1 MTITFYI
8 PMDQWAR
15 VEPGLKKLVPDQDL
29 TKTFL
34 LFQNCVRRVVVKVSL
49 IPQEEGKED
58 LSPGVQLQFTLE
70 VKNGEMSLGE
80 PIWVS
85 SDRVKTDKIETS
97 QELLKYVFVQHLT
110 KLSQL

>member
-8 PMDQWAR
+8 PMDQWSR
-15 VEPGLKKLVPDQDL
+15 VEPGLKTLVPDQDL
-29 TKTFL
+29 TKSFL
-34 LFQNCVRRVVVKVSL
+34 LFQNCVRRVVVKVL
-49 IPQEEGKED
+49 AIPQEEGKED

-97 QELLKYVFVQHLT
+97 QELLKYVFVELIS
-110 KLSQL
+110 KLS